1 MHSAYGAN
9 INKDN
14 TDSEEKERH
23 RGAYG
28 DIDSSEARERCM
40 LGRKSFP
47 GVGWR
52 ESGRVRCECIER
64 EKDIYVASVFI
75 ASQIKPG

>member
-1 MHSAYGAN
+1 MSKKKKNLKQNRVNELYNACMHAAYGADK
-9 INKDN
+9 NKDN
-14 TDSEEKERH
+14 TNSEERERH

-47 GVGWR
+47 IGRKW
-52 ESGRVRCECIER
+52 ES
-64 EKDIYVASVFI
+64 
-75 ASQIKPG
+75 